1 MRCFRAV
8 VSLPLRRVRACMSW
22 PQTKQDSPVN
32 SRALGPDKRPIGEA
46 RMKEEWIGAVAVS
59 LSFVSTAA
67 YFAFSQG
74 LRAYAIYLMDSIEK
88 MLRAFG
94 IS

>member
-1 MRCFRAV
+1 
-8 VSLPLRRVRACMSW
+8 
-22 PQTKQDSPVN
+22 
-32 SRALGPDKRPIGEA
+32 
-46 RMKEEWIGAVAVS
+46 MKEEWIGAVAVS